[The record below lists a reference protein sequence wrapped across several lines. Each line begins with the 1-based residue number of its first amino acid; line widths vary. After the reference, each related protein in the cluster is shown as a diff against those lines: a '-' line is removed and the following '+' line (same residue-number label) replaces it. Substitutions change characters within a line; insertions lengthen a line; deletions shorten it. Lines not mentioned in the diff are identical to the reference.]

1 MQHHRV
7 GLARELP
14 EDIRDTFLGAVE
26 AFGGGKGPHPEH
38 ATDRERAMLD
48 YAMALTHRP
57 AEMTAEHLQPMRTA
71 GMSDAE
77 ILDAN
82 QVAAYFAY
90 VNRMVDGLGVELE
103 SSRP

>member
-1 MQHHRV
+1 VQHHRV
-7 GLARELP
+7 GLARELS
-14 EDIRDTFLGAVE
+14 EEIKDTFLDAVE
-26 AFGGGKGPHPEH
+26 AFGAGKGPHPEH

-57 AEMTAEHLQPMRTA
+57 AEMTASHIVPLRDA

-77 ILDAN
+77 ILDTN
-82 QVAAYFAY
+82 QVVAYFAY

-103 SSRP
+103 EPEP